1 MEILISVYALGFI
14 INSYRFIIALIGF
27 RNMKKNLYIDMFQE
41 RPDLKHY
48 LVLKVL
54 IWPYYFVTEKS
65 PLERLSETFFK
76 RYGDKGHC
84 YYGTRGLNNFLNDLR
99 KGKDRYKAYK
109 IMHVVWEITSPLYLK
124 DRIKEHYAEIILAYH
139 KGHCL
144 LQVMLSDNPIPSS
157 REISRY
163 VLDNCEKLPLSD
175 VKNRLKMINVEECEK
190 LRFPA

>member
-14 INSYRFIIALIGF
+14 INLYRSIIALIGF

-84 YYGTRGLNNFLNDLR
+84 YYGTRGLKNFLNDVR

-109 IMHVVWEITSPLYLK
+109 IMHVVWEITSPLYVK
-124 DRIKEHYAEIILAYH
+124 DEEKEHYAEIIVAYH
-139 KGHCL
+139 KDQCL
-144 LQVMLSDNPIPSS
+144 LQVMLTDSPFPSLKT
-157 REISRY
+157 ISRY
-163 VLDNCEKLPLSD
+163 VLDNCEKLPLTE
-175 VKNRLKMINVEECEK
+175 VKNRLKAINVEKFEN
-190 LRFPA
+190 LQFLV